1 MSDQSANNKRI
12 AKNTAFLYIRMLFVL
27 LVTLY
32 TTRVVLNALGVEDY
46 GTYNVVCGF
55 VSLFGFL
62 NTSLSQGI
70 QRFFNYELGQGGN
83 EAVLK
88 VFNTALIIQL
98 GLIVLL
104 FIVLE
109 GVGYYWFTT
118 ELVVPEGRREVA
130 WIIFQFS
137 IVSMLVNILSTPYA
151 AMVMSYE
158 RMNYYAVVSV
168 LDAVIKLL
176 VALSLP
182 YVPFDKL
189 LYYGVLLLIISVLN
203 FFMYSI
209 YCHRKFSFLKVNFS
223 FDGTLFRSMFTF
235 SGWNFLG
242 SLASMIKTQGTN
254 ILLNSFFG
262 VVVNASSGIAA
273 QVSSAVQ
280 QFSLNI
286 VIAFRPQL
294 VTAYSQN
301 NVVRVQKM
309 MFVMSKIGFLLVF
322 TLAVPILLEIDYI
335 LALWLGDSVPAYAA
349 AFSQLTIVAMVV
361 GIFNAPVTQVIHA
374 TGRMKRYQIVTSLT
388 MCSILPISWIF
399 FRMGYNA
406 SLVYWIT
413 VFITILNQ
421 CFSLVV
427 LHAEFKYS
435 YKQYLKEIV
444 LPCVVVAILAP
455 IFPWILCRSLDVSF
469 IRLVLVILSAC
480 VVMFVLGYGILLNK
494 AERLLLRNTVQN
506 KIVKRINK

>member
-1 MSDQSANNKRI
+1 M
-12 AKNTAFLYIRMLFVL
+12 L

-70 QRFFNYELGQGGN
+70 QRFFNYELGRGGN
-83 EAVLK
+83 KAVLE
-88 VFNTALIIQL
+88 VFNTAFIIQL

-104 FIVLE
+104 FIILE
-109 GVGYYWFTT
+109 SVGYYWFNY
-118 ELVVPEGRREVA
+118 ELVVPEGRRGVA

-137 IVSMLVNILSTPYA
+137 IASMLINILSTPYA

-168 LDAVIKLL
+168 FDAVIKLL
-176 VALSLP
+176 VALSMP
-182 YVPFDKL
+182 YVSFDKL
-189 LYYGVLLLIISVLN
+189 LYYGGVLLVVSVLN

-209 YCHRKFSFLKVNFS
+209 YCYREFSFLKVNFS
-223 FDGTLFRSMFTF
+223 FDGTLFRSMFAF

-242 SLASMIKTQGTN
+242 SLASMVKTQGIN

-273 QVSSAVQ
+273 QVSSAIQ

-301 NVVRVQKM
+301 NVARVQKM

-322 TLAVPILLEIDYI
+322 TLAVPVLLEIDYI
-335 LALWLGDSVPAYAA
+335 LALWLGDSVPTYAA
-349 AFSQLTIVAMVV
+349 TFSQLTVIAMVI

-374 TGRMKRYQIVTSLT
+374 TGRMKRYQTITSLI
-388 MCSILPISWIF
+388 MCSILPISWF
-399 FRMGYNA
+399 FFKMGNEA
-406 SLVYWIT
+406 SFVYWIT
-413 VFITILNQ
+413 IFITALNQ
-421 CFSLVV
+421 CFALGILHSVFNFCYKEYFKEVV
-427 LHAEFKYS
+427 FPCLLISVFVP
-435 YKQYLKEIV
+435 I
-444 LPCVVVAILAP
+444 LPWLICQLLTSSFLRLIL
-455 IFPWILCRSLDVSF
+455 ICISTGFSILL
-469 IRLVLVILSAC
+469 
-480 VVMFVLGYGILLNK
+480 LGYFILLNK
-494 AERLLLRNTVQN
+494 SEKNLIKTFIQLKN
-506 KIVKRINK
+506 K

>member
-1 MSDQSANNKRI
+1 
-12 AKNTAFLYIRMLFVL
+12 MLFVL

-46 GTYNVVCGF
+46 GTYNIVCGF

-70 QRFFNYELGQGGN
+70 QRFFNYELGRGGN
-83 EAVLK
+83 EAVVK

-98 GLIVLL
+98 GLIALL

-109 GVGYYWFTT
+109 GVGYYWFTY
-118 ELVVPEGRREVA
+118 ELVVPDERREVA

-137 IVSMLVNILSTPYA
+137 IASMLISVLSTPYA

-158 RMNYYAVVSV
+158 KMNYYALVSV
-168 LDAVIKLL
+168 IDALIKLL
-176 VALSLP
+176 IALSLP
-182 YVPFDKL
+182 YVPFDRL
-189 LYYGVLLLIISVLN
+189 LYYGSLLLVVSVLN
-203 FFMYSI
+203 LFMYAI
-209 YCHRKFSFLKVNFS
+209 YCHRKFSFLKVNFHC
-223 FDGTLFRSMFTF
+223 DGTLFRSMFSF

-242 SLASMIKTQGTN
+242 SLASMVKTQGTN

-273 QVSSAVQ
+273 QVSSAIQ

-286 VIAFRPQL
+286 VLAFKPQL
-294 VTAYSQN
+294 VTAYAQN
-301 NVVRVQKM
+301 NIQRVQKM
-309 MFVMSKIGFLLVF
+309 MFVMSKIGFVLVF
-322 TLAVPILLEIDYI
+322 TLAVPIALEIDYI
-335 LALWLGDSVPAYAA
+335 LSLWLGDTVPSNAA
-349 AFSQLTIVAMVV
+349 SFSRLTIVAMVIGV
-361 GIFNAPVTQVIHA
+361 FNAPVTQVIHA

-388 MCSILPISWIF
+388 MCSILPISWFF

-421 CFSLVV
+421 CFSLAV
-427 LHAEFKYS
+427 LHTEFKYS
-435 YKQYLKEIV
+435 YKRYLKEV
-444 LPCVVVAILAP
+444 LLPCVVVAVFAP
-455 IFPWILCRSLDVSF
+455 ILPWILCCSIESSF
-469 IRLVLVILSAC
+469 IRLLLVVICSCIVVLI
-480 VVMFVLGYGILLNK
+480 FGYFMLLNK
-494 AERLLLRNTVQN
+494 SEKQLILAFLQKYRR
-506 KIVKRINK
+506 